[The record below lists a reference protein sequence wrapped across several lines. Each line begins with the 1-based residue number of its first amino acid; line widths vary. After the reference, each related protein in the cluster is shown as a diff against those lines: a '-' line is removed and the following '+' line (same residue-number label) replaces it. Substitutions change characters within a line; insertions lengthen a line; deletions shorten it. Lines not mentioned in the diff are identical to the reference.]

1 MRYAL
6 AGCLLLAACS
16 GGTEP
21 GPEALLLLPAVDTI
35 PADSSVQ
42 FRTAQ
47 VTPGG
52 DTVDVPGAIWSSRDP
67 DVAAVSASGLVTG
80 LRSGQVTV
88 VALLGDLR
96 GTAEVRV
103 ERRFRARD
111 VSTGRAGLCAVDLEH
126 RLWCHG
132 GWGSGLAFPSVD
144 TTDIR
149 TFLVPVSGPERY
161 SGVGSNTFFGCGL
174 STSGQALC
182 WGYGPLGRD
191 SFSAGVPVPIA
202 PGVTF
207 DTLSIQGWLGCGLA
221 AETAYCWGVPMKA
234 VKPIDTGGVGLVKL
248 DVRGFDACGWTSQA
262 VELCWDQ
269 YGFQAPGGRGIV
281 QPSTPGVP
289 PLHGMLRGDDFF
301 CGLDLAGRVWCWGAN
316 NHGQLG
322 NGTTLASSDP
332 VQVAGGRSF
341 TLLSVAVGDHR
352 ACSISDGNELFC
364 WGVGFGSV
372 PAAVLY

>member
-1 MRYAL
+1 MRYPL

-21 GPEALLLLPAVDTI
+21 EPEPLLLLPAVDTI

-52 DTVDVPGAIWSSRDP
+52 DTVDVPGATWSSRDP

-111 VSTGRAGLCAVDLEH
+111 VSTGSAGLCAVDLEG

-132 GWGSGLAFPSVD
+132 GWGSGLAYPVCD

-149 TFLVPVSGPERY
+149 TFLVPVSGSERY
-161 SGVGSNTFFGCGL
+161 NGVGSNTFFGCGL

-182 WGYGPLGRD
+182 WGYEPLGRD

-202 PGVTF
+202 PGLTF
-207 DTLSIQGWLGCGLA
+207 DTLSVQGWRGCGLA
-221 AETAYCWGVPMKA
+221 DQTAYCWGCSGEGREACRHRRGPVGETRCPADSTDADGPLTVP
-234 VKPIDTGGVGLVKL
+234 
-248 DVRGFDACGWTSQA
+248 R
-262 VELCWDQ
+262 LCWDRL
-269 YGFQAPGGRGIV
+269 FQR
-281 QPSTPGVP
+281 
-289 PLHGMLRGDDFF
+289 
-301 CGLDLAGRVWCWGAN
+301 
-316 NHGQLG
+316 
-322 NGTTLASSDP
+322 TLE
-332 VQVAGGRSF
+332 
-341 TLLSVAVGDHR
+341 
-352 ACSISDGNELFC
+352 I
-364 WGVGFGSV
+364 
-372 PAAVLY
+372 